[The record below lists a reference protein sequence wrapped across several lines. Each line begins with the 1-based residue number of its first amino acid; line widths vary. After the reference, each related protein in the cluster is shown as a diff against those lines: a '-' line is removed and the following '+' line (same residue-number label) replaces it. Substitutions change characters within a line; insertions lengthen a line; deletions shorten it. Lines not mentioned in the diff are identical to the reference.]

1 MPGSAGFL
9 PEAVA
14 VGAEGLLIFL
24 YNKLYIYNIRKD
36 TWTKVEIPNPLPRC
50 CAHQASDLNLGL
62 RGGPACQDCT
72 DASSTE
78 GSQAFGLTETRGHRT
93 TSRPHLHLQE
103 PSALRKG
110 RSRPSLDTQKMN

>member
-78 GSQAFGLTETRGHRT
+78 GSQAFGLTAW
-93 TSRPHLHLQE
+93 RPPVSVLERFLHPVE
-103 PSALRKG
+103 MGPSG
-110 RSRPSLDTQKMN
+110 

>member
-50 CAHQASDLNLGL
+50 CAHQVCQLTVCLVSLHVLSQEGCVRVLRVRRGLTLLLSDLDSSLSCLALHYLPVRQGDEHL
-62 RGGPACQDCT
+62 PLPGP
-72 DASSTE
+72 
-78 GSQAFGLTETRGHRT
+78 
-93 TSRPHLHLQE
+93 
-103 PSALRKG
+103 
-110 RSRPSLDTQKMN
+110 

>member
-78 GSQAFGLTETRGHRT
+78 GSQAFGLTEDQGLAWI
-93 TSRPHLHLQE
+93 P
-103 PSALRKG
+103 RK
-110 RSRPSLDTQKMN
+110 